1 MHAKYGPF
9 TFHAT
14 VSSFHAKRIG
24 VFHKSRSLNM
34 MITEKER
41 KENGKIDEVAAFPLT
56 QRVSIL
62 HKSQ

>member
-1 MHAKYGPF
+1 
-9 TFHAT
+9 
-14 VSSFHAKRIG
+14 
-24 VFHKSRSLNM
+24 M

-62 HKSQ
+62 YKSQ